1 MENLVPLGTGNSRF
15 MKSNISPNTTLVQL
29 IQMLN
34 NGTFPYDIGPI
45 NPAGISQQGTPLNK
59 DTLLKDATALL
70 YSLSNTAVPD
80 DVFNDIYS
88 RLIMI
93 AQDKARLIVT
103 VKDTSGAPIPNTLIS
118 GLQDESGGNSVL
130 TDENG
135 IATGY
140 ADEGT
145 ASIGVSGY
153 ADLVDKTVSQS
164 VQKGITYKLDIE
176 VETRNFL
183 KITKSGNWKFSGL
196 LQRVDVTVVGGG
208 GGGSGAYINYPGSGG
223 GGGYCT
229 VSENVDFVPN
239 QSYSA
244 VIGSGGAAGPSYNG
258 YESGPA
264 KGGNGGNSSFLD
276 ITASGGRGGSGTV
289 GGAGNGKGGSN
300 ASSGVRNGSDGTVEG
315 YSSFTET
322 VRYGGGGGAGQGAP
336 GLYANTA
343 EAVGGDDYGG
353 NGGITYSGPFTPT
366 APGANTGGGG
376 GGGATNSTNDNYFEG
391 AKGGSGVITLRMY
404 HSVA

>member
-1 MENLVPLGTGNSRF
+1 MKNLVPLGTGNSRF
-15 MKSNISPNTTLVQL
+15 MKSNIPASTTLAQL

-80 DVFNDIYS
+80 DVFKDIYS

-118 GLQDESGGNSVL
+118 GLQDESGGNGVL
-130 TDENG
+130 TDKNG

-153 ADLVDKTVSQS
+153 ADLVDKTVSQA

-176 VETRNFL
+176 VEARNFL
-183 KITKSGNWKFSGL
+183 KITKSGNWKFSGRIT
-196 LQRVDVTVVGGG
+196 RVDVTVVGGG
-208 GGGSGAYINYPGSGG
+208 GGGSGAYMNYSGSGG

-229 VSENVDFVPN
+229 VRENVPFLPN
-239 QSYSA
+239 TIYAA
-244 VIGSGGAAGPSYNG
+244 VIGAGGKAGESTGFNRPADAA
-258 YESGPA
+258 
-264 KGGNGGNSSFLD
+264 GGNGGNSSFMGV
-276 ITASGGRGGSGTV
+276 TANG
-289 GGAGNGKGGSN
+289 GKGGSGN
-300 ASSGVRNGSDGTVEG
+300 SGGTGNGNGGDNDSNSRRHGGNGTVYG
-315 YSSFTET
+315 YSSFTEQ
-322 VRYGGGGGAGQGAP
+322 VLYGGGGGAGQAYSDG
-336 GLYANTA
+336 GHVTS
-343 EAVGGDDYGG
+343 VGNGGNDYGG
-353 NGGITYSGPFTPT
+353 D
-366 APGANTGGGG
+366 GAARGKNASAAISNTGGGG
-376 GGGATNSTNDNYFEG
+376 GGGSTDNNNDKYYRG
-391 AKGGSGVITLRMY
+391 GTGGSGVITARMY
-404 HSVA
+404 TAT